1 MNSVQKY
8 DKVLFNIPIPLYF
21 YSKILDFGEVQPY
34 PIDLY
39 LNLFFLGTAF
49 TFQIRFSS
57 KNKVWYTQYTNP
69 QSEIVQISVFFGGG
83 KACYMPCNFMLRLNH
98 GLFIHDFKWQA
109 STLFIKGEL
118 FQSIQLFSKK
128 LKIVIGILILLLYPR
143 NNKDNPYYL

>member
-1 MNSVQKY
+1 
-8 DKVLFNIPIPLYF
+8 
-21 YSKILDFGEVQPY
+21 
-34 PIDLY
+34 
-39 LNLFFLGTAF
+39 
-49 TFQIRFSS
+49 
-57 KNKVWYTQYTNP
+57 
-69 QSEIVQISVFFGGG
+69 
-83 KACYMPCNFMLRLNH
+83 MLRLNH